1 MFESLK
7 HWFDSLG
14 KESKLFNHPEDEAVH
29 IALASL
35 LHHIISADNLER
47 EKEKHKFSSILKDE
61 FDLNENQ
68 INHLYEHT
76 KATSSDLKSDLQVIN
91 EHLKDNPKLRMHF
104 MEKINQL
111 IDIDQVKESELDVF
125 YETMHVVFPE
135 IKTPS

>member
-14 KESKLFNHPEDEAVH
+14 KESKLFNHPDDEAIH

-35 LHHIISADNLER
+35 LHHIISADNLES
-47 EKEKHKFSSILKDE
+47 EKEIHKFSSILKQE
-61 FDLNENQ
+61 FDLNDEQ
-68 INHLYEHT
+68 IKHLYQHT
-76 KATSSDLKSDLQVIN
+76 KATSSDLQSDLRTIN
-91 EHLKDNPKLRMHF
+91 EYLKDNPKLRMHF

-125 YETMHVVFPE
+125 YETMRVVFPE
-135 IKTPS
+135 IKTP